1 MAAWYEELTHW
12 KRFWC
17 WERLRAGGEGD
28 DRGWDGWM
36 ASRTRWT
43 WVWGNSGSWWWTGR
57 PGVLQPVESQRV
69 GHDLASEQQLN
80 TMMTF
85 ISRACLSFPSQ
96 TSYPLNTNCSLLP
109 QPPATTILPSF
120 SVNLTTVGPHI
131 SGVISYLSFCDWFL
145 SLALCPQGSPML
157 WPGSEFHFFL
167 RLRNIPLSGWTTFC
181 SSTHL
186 SMDIWWKQS
195 FSHY

>member
-145 SLALCPQGSPML
+145 SLGVML
-157 WPGSEFHFFL
+157 IRLLHHVWIFHFFSQL
-167 RLRNIPLSGWTTFC
+167 NNTPQCRYTMFIYLFISWWTLGCF
-181 SSTHL
+181 L
-186 SMDIWWKQS
+186 A
-195 FSHY
+195 FSYDE